1 MIYWILRAIN
11 YTAVISVIF
20 SIVRWKSIE
29 KNYVPVVLFMW
40 IALLDEVVSDI
51 SIYFFRTNA
60 PNTNVYLL
68 LSTLVIVYQL
78 KVWGAIR
85 LKRGFAYLCVLTFV
99 LLWGYENFIYSS
111 VWNFNSYTAI
121 LFYLLIVILS
131 VRTLGQ
137 NIASNEKYQINRV
150 VFLICM
156 AFIIKYTSSIIIE
169 LFWIYGLTSSS
180 IFLRSVYRL
189 TTYVNLLVNIF
200 YAIAVLWI
208 PKKREYTW
216 LSR

>member
-1 MIYWILRAIN
+1 M
-11 YTAVISVIF
+11 
-20 SIVRWKSIE
+20 
-29 KNYVPVVLFMW
+29 
-40 IALLDEVVSDI
+40 SDI